1 MKVYRCYDNRLR
13 CTERRPDLYESFVRE
28 ENGLEGKGVVLHVT
42 DTAEPSDAHPFGQP
56 MPQSYINIY
65 DGDMMKANLDWI
77 WKFKGQLKVIT
88 TPYHNGVHYATLPNQ
103 FVPIVDYLERMH
115 ANGYVH
121 GDIRAYNMV
130 LNYENSKDL
139 KGWLIDFD
147 FGGRIDESPKYPS
160 GYVKSL
166 DDGFRRGEPG
176 ETITVED
183 DWFALGQVI
192 FQCYSLD
199 HKNKSSVFQELGQLV
214 SLQDEFKSLI
224 RMRGSL
230 VHKAAAKALRDYLSL
245 AVKNSFEFVLEDCFE
260 ESLKQCNQVPRT
272 KSNGATGSPPKPKN

>member
-199 HKNKSSVFQELGQLV
+199 HKNESSLVQHGGQLM
-214 SLQDEFKSLI
+214 SLQDEFDNMQLD
-224 RMRGSL
+224 
-230 VHKAAAKALRDYLSL
+230 AAKFLRDYICF
-245 AVKNSFEFVLEDCFE
+245 ANAHGFEFNLGKKFKLSLEDCQQLE
-260 ESLKQCNQVPRT
+260 QVPRT
-272 KSNGATGSPPKPKN
+272 KSNGATGRPPKPKN